1 MRVRVWYTFWCVSL
15 LVFETIGLCTGLSC
29 PYGVESY
36 GFGFMVQHYFS
47 YIMAVSFFC
56 WRKPEYPQK
65 TNDLSQVTDKL
76 YHIML
81 YQVYLSMNAVQTLLA
96 LIVTNCTGT
105 CKSNHHTISTMTA
118 PDRIIIPIWCS
129 HLFCVFS
136 MVCFN

>member
-1 MRVRVWYTFWCVSL
+1 MIYILMCFTFGVWDYWTLYRIIMPIWCRELWVWVYGS
-15 LVFETIGLCTGLSC
+15 TIFQLYHGG
-29 PYGVESY
+29 
-36 GFGFMVQHYFS
+36 Q
-47 YIMAVSFFC
+47 FFC